1 MNKYGLC
8 ALIALINRYTHR
20 RHHLA
25 TTSRREEAS
34 LPLGYQQRC
43 NDEVSFNIFW
53 KL

>member
-1 MNKYGLC
+1 MVKYGLC

-25 TTSRREEAS
+25 TTSRQEEAS
-34 LPLGYQQRC
+34 LLSGYQHRC
-43 NDEVSFNIFW
+43 NDDVSFNIFW